1 MDAFGVPYTGS
12 NVLGSALSMDKIRTK
27 QVWLSLGLP
36 TPQYRKVTAEDVHA
50 NAAELGLPVVVK
62 PANEGSSVGISRV
75 TDEAGLDEAV
85 ALAAR
90 YDGQLLMEQ
99 MVVGDELTVAILGD
113 VALPSIRIVPKGQ
126 WYDYNAKYIAEDTQY
141 LCPGLDGADEDEIRR
156 IALAAFRAAGCRGW
170 GRVDVMRDRASG
182 RFFLLEVNTAPGM
195 TSHSLVP
202 KAAAQAGI
210 GFEELVWRVLE
221 QTLEAPHACTRCCAS
236 SSGCWRS
243 GAGRTAAAGA
253 AAVCP
258 CRFLRGQ
265 AAGRAGRPGK
275 TAVGGKRAGAQAVA
289 GRAGSDPG
297 RAQAVRALG
306 QRPPGLR
313 AGQVVPHAEEAG
325 RPGAARTGRPGQPDR
340 RSDEAVQ
347 RLACIVRTGR
357 RRCAPG
363 DDGCAWQLVAG
374 AEQRHRSGGRP

>member
-1 MDAFGVPYTGS
+1 MNA
-12 NVLGSALSMDKIRTK
+12 VLRIFVWLLALS
-27 QVWLSLGLP
+27 V
-36 TPQYRKVTAEDVHA
+36 VA
-50 NAAELGLPVVVK
+50 LPVVAVV
-62 PANEGSSVGISRV
+62 NGWVGAERWPLAKLRV
-75 TDEAGLDEAV
+75 
-85 ALAAR
+85 
-90 YDGQLLMEQ
+90 
-99 MVVGDELTVAILGD
+99 
-113 VALPSIRIVPKGQ
+113 
-126 WYDYNAKYIAEDTQY
+126 
-141 LCPGLDGADEDEIRR
+141 
-156 IALAAFRAAGCRGW
+156 
-170 GRVDVMRDRASG
+170 
-182 RFFLLEVNTAPGM
+182 
-195 TSHSLVP
+195 H
-202 KAAAQAGI
+202 
-210 GFEELVWRVLE
+210 
-221 QTLEAPHACTRCCAS
+221 
-236 SSGCWRS
+236 
-243 GAGRTAAAGA
+243 
-253 AAVCP
+253 
-258 CRFLRGQ
+258 

-306 QRPPGLR
+306 PRPPGLR